1 MVWRNKEEEKLERRQ
16 EQASVDRSGAQPGE
30 KEKKTWKEVDAQRD
44 GSRSGSRRDEPRP
57 AKRETHAYKSYK
69 SKLDNLFDG
78 KIKMN
83 AGPEVA
89 FVGRAEPEVAPKP
102 PQPQAARENEPLTP
116 KQALE
121 QAEDAQAIA
130 EAARACLAGDGL
142 PRDTQLL
149 GKVLDTDDHA
159 LIGAALDVLLDV
171 CERGRPKNAKALR
184 ARLLELQPT
193 LTELAAAD
201 TAAGLITRFS

>member
-1 MVWRNKEEEKLERRQ
+1 MVYRNKEEEKLERRQ
-16 EQASVDRSGAQPGE
+16 EQQSADRSGAQPGE

-89 FVGRAEPEVAPKP
+89 FVNRAPEVAAPMI
-102 PQPQAARENEPLTP
+102 ARAPEPEEPLTP
-116 KQALE
+116 KEALRHA
-121 QAEDAQAIA
+121 QGAEAIA
-130 EAARACLAGDGL
+130 AAAHICLAGEGL
-142 PRDTQLL
+142 PRDTELL
-149 GKVLDTDDHA
+149 AKVLETSDQM
-159 LIGAALDVLLDV
+159 LITAALDVLLDV
-171 CERGRPKNAKALR
+171 CERGRPKNVKALR
-184 ARLLELQPT
+184 VQLIALSPT
-193 LTELAAAD
+193 LTDPAAAD
-201 TAAGLITRFS
+201 TAAGLITRFT